1 MPSWTIRTATPED
14 APTLVILIRELA
26 EYERMLDEAV
36 TDVEAIRTHLS
47 GGDGRPQLE
56 ALLAE
61 DETGSPLGF
70 AIFFSNYSTF
80 LSRWGIYLE
89 DVFVRP
95 EHRNRGVGFGLFKR
109 VAEIGVAR
117 GARRM
122 EWSVLNWN
130 RLAIDF
136 YERLGATPMDEWTTM
151 RLSGDA
157 LETLGRRS
165 L

>member
-1 MPSWTIRTATPED
+1 MSACNIRTATPED

-36 TDVEAIRTHLS
+36 TDVESIRAHLA
-47 GGDGRPQLE
+47 GADGRPRLD

-61 DETGSPLGF
+61 DEAGTPLGF
-70 AIFFSNYSTF
+70 AIFYSNYSTF

-95 EHRNRGVGFGLFKR
+95 EHRARGIGFALFRR

-130 RLAIDF
+130 KLAIDF
-136 YERLGATPMDEWTTM
+136 YERMGAKPMDEWTTM
-151 RLSGDA
+151 RLSGEA
-157 LETLGRRS
+157 LERLGSRS